1 MISLLS
7 MLAPGKASGMP
18 EARVTV
24 EVEGRTLAIGNLDK
38 RLYPDGTTKA
48 AVIHYLT
55 SVAPVLLPHLDG
67 RAITMKRFPDG
78 TQAGF
83 FYEKRCPSH
92 APTWVRTV
100 DQWVSHGS
108 GRWGRD
114 DNGPETREEVP
125 FCLVDSL
132 PTLVWLGGM
141 AALELHTPMAR
152 AAGPL
157 GPEVPTQVVLDLDP
171 GAPATAV
178 ECAAVALRIRE
189 LLETLGLATVV
200 KSSGNKGLQVYIP
213 VNVTGTSHESARAF
227 AQAVAMLLEK
237 QDPTLVVSQQRKDIR
252 PGKVLIDW
260 LQNESFKTTVS
271 VYSLRARERPTV
283 STPLTWE
290 EVEALA
296 GGGDPESVQMSPDQ
310 VLARVAEHG
319 DLFAAATALEQ
330 PLPRLG

>member
-1 MISLLS
+1 
-7 MLAPGKASGMP
+7 MP

-24 EVEGRTLAIGNLDK
+24 EVEGRMLAIGNLNK

-48 AVIHYLT
+48 EVIHYLT
-55 SVAPVLLPHLDG
+55 AVAPVLLPHLAG

-78 TQAGF
+78 TEAGF

-92 APTWVRTV
+92 APEWVKTV

-114 DNGPETREEVP
+114 DRGPTTREEVP
-125 FCLVDSL
+125 FCVVDGL

-141 AALELHTPMAR
+141 AALELHTPMAQ
-152 AAGPL
+152 AAGPF
-157 GPEVPTQVVLDLDP
+157 GPDVPTLVVLDLDP

-178 ECAAVALRIRE
+178 ECAVVALRIRE
-189 LLETLGLATVV
+189 LLETLGLRTVV

-213 VNVTGTSHESARAF
+213 VNVPGTSHESARGF
-227 AQAVAMLLEK
+227 AQAVALLLEK
-237 QDPTLVVSQQRKDIR
+237 QDPQLVVSQQRKDLR

-260 LQNESFKTTVS
+260 LQKESFKTTVC

-290 EVEALA
+290 EVAALA
-296 GGGDPESVQMSPDQ
+296 QGGDPESFQMSARQ
-310 VLARVAEHG
+310 VLDRVAEHG
-319 DLFAAATALEQ
+319 DLFAEATTLEQ
-330 PLPRLG
+330 PLPKL

>member
-1 MISLLS
+1 MAESRI
-7 MLAPGKASGMP
+7 
-18 EARVTV
+18 TV
-24 EVEGRTLAIGNLDK
+24 EVEGRTLVIGNLDK

-48 AVIHYLT
+48 EVLQYLT
-55 SVAPVLLPHLDG
+55 AVAPVLLPHLAG
-67 RAITMKRFPDG
+67 RALTMKRFPDG

-92 APTWVRTV
+92 APEWVRTV
-100 DQWVSHGS
+100 DQWVAHGS

-114 DNGPETREEVP
+114 DRGPRRREEVP
-125 FCLVDSL
+125 FCVVDGV
-132 PTLVWLGGM
+132 PTLVWLGGV

-157 GPEVPTQVVLDLDP
+157 GPEVPTLVVLDLDP
-171 GAPATAV
+171 GEPATAV
-178 ECAAVALRIRE
+178 ECAVVALRIRD
-189 LLETLGLATVV
+189 LLDTLGLRTVV
-200 KSSGNKGLQVYIP
+200 KSSGNKGIQVYIP
-213 VNVTGTSHESARAF
+213 VNDPGTSHDQAKGF
-227 AQAVAMLLEK
+227 AQAVALLLEK
-237 QDPTLVVSQQRKDIR
+237 QEPKLVVSQQRKDLR

-283 STPLTWE
+283 STPLSWA

-296 GGGDPESVQMSPDQ
+296 DGGDPESVQMSPAR
-310 VLARVAEHG
+310 VLARIAEHG
-319 DLFAAATALEQ
+319 DLFAEANSLHQ